1 MASYTAVYRDI
12 DVKATI
18 TLRTGTQ
25 FTVTSTDIYGYTAD
39 STAAASGIPL
49 GEAVSGSFSLSVTAS
64 ACPYSAE
71 QLDGAEVR
79 MSMGVRN
86 DTTSSYTYTD
96 AGAWYVTNVSSPE
109 GSSAVTLKG
118 SDALGVFFDGLYTD
132 EASTYP
138 MTMGGMLALVC
149 AIAGVTLK
157 TTTFFNSDVVISTR
171 PSWGDETSLRSI
183 VGYIAACA
191 AGFAQIDQSGKLEII
206 TDGQGTKV
214 NLDGDIYNQFTP
226 EGGSRFAFN
235 CIRVTLPPAS
245 EDDTEGETVRVA
257 IDSNIADDASNCV
270 VVDNNPLMTEALAA
284 TVRDKLNGVEFEG
297 YSVDWLGDPAVMCGH
312 IMELT
317 ALDGVKH
324 TGLVTSRKLTFDGG
338 LSMTLTSAMPAMH
351 STSSHYTSAGRLFNS
366 DGTLPVYRVSGV
378 SGAVVNAMLGKFDRV
393 IAGDITTDTFFA
405 RMAKIVE
412 LSVQNFEADTIDA
425 KIIKTGSLDATKI
438 TAGSI
443 TADRIKTGAITAGS
457 GIISNGAIG
466 TAQIADGSI
475 TEAKV
480 VSLNADVI
488 KTGTLSAERLLL
500 VGDDGVIYR
509 INAASSGLSL
519 TELSQDQYKNYIN
532 GTVIVA
538 KSITAAQIAA
548 KTITGNEIL
557 ANSITSGE
565 IDVADLF
572 AAQATIDELNAM
584 DITGNS
590 YLRLYVDGTQGA
602 NLLKLSKELTA
613 GSDADSWRYT
623 NATSYSHT
631 SGFTRMQLSQSGLTE
646 DWQCFV
652 SSPLT
657 QLSSGWTTRK
667 VTLSAWIWSADWSAV
682 DQGITWT
689 LCLSQGGTTRLN
701 YGAKYNIVKYG
712 KAELGS
718 DATSNTTLANSKWVR
733 VSTTFDLTED
743 MTSGDGVLT
752 DNTHIFAQFYLRRN
766 GDVRIYAPKLEFGT
780 RGSDWSAAP
789 EDDEAEIAE
798 VRSELTLTKDQI
810 NASVS
815 QLSTRVTTA
824 ETSLQLKADQATLT
838 STASGLQS
846 QIDAIPGQISLEV
859 SQVQVG
865 GTQLL
870 RDTKALTVGT
880 DADSWRY
887 STYASMYT
895 DPSGFNRIKLNSTG
909 ATANTWTNA
918 MSPITRLKSGWLN
931 REVTLSAWMYSPDW
945 AAIDGSL
952 LFGVYLTK
960 GDTTRLN
967 YWEKNA
973 VVVGQVQLSANA
985 TSNVPLANNTWA
997 RISVKLKL
1005 STEDMKGDG
1014 VLTDNTHMYA
1024 GWYLAKNGDV
1034 RIYAPKLE
1042 FGNKATD
1049 WSAYPEEF
1057 NAGSSIRM
1065 NTEEVRITTP
1075 EFIVDVVDE
1084 DGETSMLSID
1094 ENGAQMQ
1101 SLVCPDVAPRYNGPA
1116 TLYVNK
1122 SATSAQIAAGNY
1134 YRSITDAAAA
1144 LSNKWIGK
1152 DVVAYVA
1159 AGTVEYGTVTL
1170 QGANGSGSIYIIG
1183 DSSSPAKLVGKLQI
1197 IHSGCPVLVRYLNVD
1212 STSGGVGVD
1221 CSGPATMA
1229 IIENCVI
1236 TGKGVSVS
1244 GGRGVRTFRGAH
1256 ADVHSCELYD
1266 HERSLYAQQ
1275 TGTIRAYANKGNCRV
1290 AADGGT
1296 IYASGAMP
1304 CDTTSFAYGSYAGQI
1319 ITASD
1324 ISVSQGSK
1332 PTAEA
1337 IPTTV
1342 NVTASATD
1350 SWYSASSAWLNQDNV
1365 IRQGYYSGMGE
1376 WSGCFWFPTT
1386 SFSGKTIKT
1395 ASLTLTRT
1403 SGSGKSGE
1411 VTLTLYGITIAS
1423 ASGNPNSGGVSYG
1436 ALGTIANG
1444 ETKTFTLPTTAAQAL
1459 ASGTIKG
1466 FMLCAGDGAVMSGR
1480 KYSTNYCKI
1489 GSSGDV
1495 LPKLSVSY

>member
-1 MASYTAVYRDI
+1 MASYTAAYRDI
-12 DVKATI
+12 DIKATI

-25 FTVTSTDIYGYTAD
+25 FTVTSTDIYSYTAD

-71 QLDGAEVR
+71 QLDGAVVR

-118 SDALGVFFDGLYTD
+118 SDALGVFFDGIYAD
-132 EASTYP
+132 DVSAYP
-138 MTMGGMLALVC
+138 TTMGGLLALVC
-149 AIAGVTLK
+149 AIAGASLK

-171 PSWGDETSLRSI
+171 PSWGEETSLRSI

-214 NLDGDIYNQFTP
+214 SLDGDIYNQFTP

-257 IDSNIADDASNCV
+257 IDSSIADDASNCV

-324 TGLVTSRKLTFDGG
+324 KGLVTSRKLTFDGG
-338 LSMTLTSAMPAMH
+338 LSMKLTSTMPAMH

-378 SGAVVNAMLGKFDRV
+378 SGAVVNAMLAKFDRV

-412 LSVQNFEADTIDA
+412 LSVQNLEADTIDA
-425 KIIKTGSLDATKI
+425 KIINTGSLDATKI

-443 TADRIKTGAITAGS
+443 TAEQIKAGAVTAES
-457 GIISNGAIG
+457 GIIANGAIG

-500 VGDDGVIYR
+500 AGDNGVIYK
-509 INAASSGLSL
+509 INATSAGLTM
-519 TELSQDQYKNYIN
+519 TELSQDQYKHYIN

-557 ANSITSGE
+557 AGSITASE

-572 AAQATIDELNAM
+572 ANEATIQALNAM

-590 YLRLYVDGTQGA
+590 YLRLYV
-602 NLLKLSKELTA
+602 
-613 GSDADSWRYT
+613 T
-623 NATSYSHT
+623 NAV
-631 SGFTRMQLSQSGLTE
+631 
-646 DWQCFV
+646 D
-652 SSPLT
+652 
-657 QLSSGWTTRK
+657 
-667 VTLSAWIWSADWSAV
+667 TL
-682 DQGITWT
+682 G
-689 LCLSQGGTTRLN
+689 
-701 YGAKYNIVKYG
+701 
-712 KAELGS
+712 
-718 DATSNTTLANSKWVR
+718 
-733 VSTTFDLTED
+733 
-743 MTSGDGVLT
+743 
-752 DNTHIFAQFYLRRN
+752 
-766 GDVRIYAPKLEFGT
+766 
-780 RGSDWSAAP
+780 
-789 EDDEAEIAE
+789 
-798 VRSELTLTKDQI
+798 
-810 NASVS
+810 
-815 QLSTRVTTA
+815 TRVTAA

-967 YWEKNA
+967 FWEKDA
-973 VVVGQVQLSANA
+973 VVAGQVQLSANA
-985 TSNVPLANNTWA
+985 TSNVPLANNTWV

-1005 STEDMKGDG
+1005 STENMKGDG

-1024 GWYLAKNGDV
+1024 GWYLARNGDV
-1034 RIYAPKLE
+1034 RIHSPKLE
-1042 FGNKATD
+1042 FGNRSTD

-1075 EFIVDVVDE
+1075 EFNVDIVGD
-1084 DGETSMLSID
+1084 DGETNMLSID
-1094 ENGAQMQ
+1094 ENGAQMP
-1101 SLVCPDVAPRYNGPA
+1101 SLICPNVAPRYGGPS
-1116 TLYVNK
+1116 TLYVN
-1122 SATSAQIAAGNY
+1122 SAATSAQIEAGTH
-1134 YRSITDAAAA
+1134 YRSIVDAAAA
-1144 LSNKWIGK
+1144 LSNRWIDK
-1152 DVVAYVA
+1152 DIVVNIA

-1197 IHSGCPVLVRYLNVD
+1197 MYSGCPVLVRYLNVD
-1212 STSGGVGVD
+1212 SASGGVGID
-1221 CSGPATMA
+1221 CAGSATMA

-1275 TGTIRAYANKGNCRV
+1275 TGAIRAYANKGNCRV

-1319 ITASD
+1319 VAASD
-1324 ISVSQGSK
+1324 VTVNQGSK

-1350 SWYSASSAWLNQDNV
+1350 SWYSASSAWINQDNV

-1386 SFSGKTIKT
+1386 AFSGKTIKT
-1395 ASLTLTRT
+1395 AILTLTRT
-1403 SGSGKSGE
+1403 AGSGKSGE

-1423 ASGNPNSGGVSYG
+1423 ASGDPNSGRVSYG
-1436 ALGTIANG
+1436 ALGVIGNG
-1444 ETKTFTLPTTAAQAL
+1444 ETKAFTLPTAAAQAL

-1480 KYSTNYCKI
+1480 SYSKNYCKI
-1489 GSSGDV
+1489 GSAGDT
-1495 LPKLSVSY
+1495 LPQLSISY